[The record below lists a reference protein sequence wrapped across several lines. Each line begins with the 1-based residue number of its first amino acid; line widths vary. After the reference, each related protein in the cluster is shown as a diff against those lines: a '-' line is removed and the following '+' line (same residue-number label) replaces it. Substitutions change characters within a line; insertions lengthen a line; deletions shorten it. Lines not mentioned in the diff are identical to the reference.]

1 MLSRPVV
8 VTLNN
13 VEAEMNSGSVLHIK
27 ISTEKT
33 SRLQELKTG
42 ITLRVTPR
50 LIEDSDNHSNDRIW
64 LKIYAETSNPI
75 EGSSIDGIPPINT
88 QRAQTQVFVKDGQP
102 FLLGGLI
109 KNRTGESQ
117 SGVPFF
123 KDLPFLGTFF
133 RTSGSNNSFDHVM
146 VFVTPTRVF
155 ADEIQEL
162 PEFSE
167 LEQIKET
174 LEMKP

>member
-1 MLSRPVV
+1 MDQLS
-8 VTLNN
+8 N
-13 VEAEMNSGSVLHIK
+13 GF
-27 ISTEKT
+27 
-33 SRLQELKTG
+33 
-42 ITLRVTPR
+42 
-50 LIEDSDNHSNDRIW
+50 
-64 LKIYAETSNPI
+64 
-75 EGSSIDGIPPINT
+75 
-88 QRAQTQVFVKDGQP
+88 VFVKDGQP

-167 LEQIKET
+167 LEQIKKT